1 MASAVQT
8 QSTSKWQTYAVY
20 VIMGLLT
27 LAFALAGGTKLMG
40 QEMHVE
46 NFIRWGY
53 PVWFM
58 YITGLIEVGSVIL
71 MWTPETRF
79 YGALGLVATMLGAI
93 VTHIVNS
100 EPEMFPV
107 VGILL
112 ILSGIVAW
120 VNRSKSS

>member
-71 MWTPETRF
+71 MWIPKTRF
-79 YGALGLVATMLGAI
+79 YGALGLVAIMLGAI
-93 VTHIVNS
+93 ATHIVNS

-120 VNRSKSS
+120 VNRPKSS